1 MKKIIYA
8 MTFAGICAVGVN
20 AALTAVN
27 GCYQIGT
34 YDELKEFA
42 TKVNDGEHS
51 ACGKLTANITGNS
64 SLHVSEGGNLR
75 GKDCAIIS
83 CKELSFVAWTP
94 IEGFAGT
101 FDGNGK
107 TISGLHMS
115 VSSGAGL
122 FKSVYGGAVIKNLNV
137 ADSYFRVSSSQA
149 AGLVSK
155 VESNS
160 YYNEKMVVI
169 DQCTFGGTV
178 AGGNKTTGG
187 TNIGGLV
194 GVVSSGT
201 KLLIS
206 NSVNNGRVLSS
217 YTDYNTLSN
226 REEVQENNVVGT
238 NIGGLIAYVEFGATA
253 SIANCYNTG
262 KVDDKNGTSIS
273 ATVATA
279 SGTVEKD
286 NVACLTGVA
295 NCANAEAMSSANLT
309 SSFNNYDQSNIFA
322 FYDAATVES
331 IIGAESHPGVTF
343 SDEGNV
349 LVATFTD
356 DATTFSIPQDIKVDK
371 VVFNR
376 KFTNTKSST
385 IALPFSA
392 ITSVIAG
399 AKFYTITGVTPRDQ
413 SDENSR
419 DTVVGDGVS
428 SVEAYVPYL
437 VQPTGNDGSFAV
449 SGAVTL
455 KKTPA
460 SQNTTVGD
468 WSFITALEKKV
479 WRRADEEKGLAAL
492 NEGEIGRIY
501 GFAGAKSDGFD
512 PGNFVRV
519 EKANIMPMRAYL
531 KYTGNLGECGNALC
545 KASPVVLSD
554 SMVVRLNSIKTVDP
568 SVGGEVTDPEEETT
582 SIVKP
587 FVAPVA
593 EKANR
598 WYDLSGRRL
607 NKKPSNRGSFYSKQ
621 AIVK

>member
-8 MTFAGICAVGVN
+8 MTFAGICAVGAN

-42 TKVNDGEHS
+42 TKVNGGEHS
-51 ACGKLTANITGNS
+51 ACGKLTADITANS
-64 SLHVSEGGNLR
+64 NV
-75 GKDCAIIS
+75 
-83 CKELSFVAWTP
+83 LSDDMKNTKSVPSNVWTP
-94 IEGFAGT
+94 IQKFTGIL
-101 FDGNGK
+101 DGANH
-107 TISGLHMS
+107 TISGLYYKAS
-115 VSSGAGL
+115 TDAGL
-122 FKSVYGGAVIKNLNV
+122 IQSVEGGTALIKNLNIR
-137 ADSYFRVSSSQA
+137 DSYFAADNRGGGFIAQVKGTGKAYLDSCSFVGLVASYTTSSSLLSSSTDGDI
-149 AGLVSK
+149 AGMVGTIANGGS
-155 VESNS
+155 
-160 YYNEKMVVI
+160 VVI
-169 DQCTFGGTV
+169 TNSFVEGCVYPRKPCSRLGGFV
-178 AGGNKTTGG
+178 AYVQTGASLTLKNDYSTAYVMNANTLAGNWTSSN
-187 TNIGGLV
+187 NILV
-194 GVVSSGT
+194 GKNSGSITAENVGCESTKVFGMGENCNGVVKTGVE
-201 KLLIS
+201 IGS
-206 NSVNNGRVLSS
+206 N
-217 YTDYNTLSN
+217 
-226 REEVQENNVVGT
+226 E
-238 NIGGLIAYVEFGATA
+238 
-253 SIANCYNTG
+253 
-262 KVDDKNGTSIS
+262 S
-273 ATVATA
+273 ATRSVI
-279 SGTVEKD
+279 
-286 NVACLTGVA
+286 
-295 NCANAEAMSSANLT
+295 
-309 SSFNNYDQSNIFA
+309 NNYDQSNIVALYVADEDA
-322 FYDAATVES
+322 FKKMYSVDNDYVGTVAISYED
-331 IIGAESHPGVTF
+331 GKV
-343 SDEGNV
+343 
-349 LVATFTD
+349 VATFD
-356 DATTFSIPQDIKVDK
+356 DKATTFNLPYDLKVDK

-392 ITSVIAG
+392 STSVIAG
-399 AKFYTITGVTPRDQ
+399 AEFYTITGVTPRNQ

-419 DTVVGDGVS
+419 DTVVGDGVT
-428 SVEAYVPYL
+428 SVKAYVPYL
-437 VQPTGNDGSFAV
+437 VKPTVNDGSFAV

-460 SQNTTVGD
+460 SQNTAVGD

-479 WRRADEEKGLAAL
+479 WRRANAEKDLAAL
-492 NEGEIGRIY
+492 NEDEIGRIY
-501 GFAGAKSDGFD
+501 GFAGAASDGEV

-587 FVAPVA
+587 FVSPVA

>member
-1 MKKIIYA
+1 M
-8 MTFAGICAVGVN
+8 
-20 AALTAVN
+20 N

-51 ACGKLTANITGNS
+51 ACGKLTANIIVNTGVLNNDMTGLKS
-64 SLHVSEGGNLR
+64 GNP
-75 GKDCAIIS
+75 AN
-83 CKELSFVAWTP
+83 AWTP
-94 IEGFAGT
+94 MNNFTGI
-101 FDGNGK
+101 FDGAGF
-107 TISGLHMS
+107 TISGLYYTAAS
-115 VSSGAGL
+115 DAG
-122 FKSVYGGAVIKNLNV
+122 FIKTVEGGTALIKNLKIRDSYIGADDRAGGFIADVKNTGKAFIDGSSYIGFITSNTVKNGLPGNIAELVGTVSGELVLTNSYVEGEVHPLSRTVALVTTGSAYKLGGLIGFVQKGAKVTINNCYSTANVTNPAHLANDKNNILVGSNEGTISADNIGCKSTAILGFGQNCADVVQTGVVIKSTEANTRTVIDKYDQSKIVALYV
-137 ADSYFRVSSSQA
+137 ADEDAFT
-149 AGLVSK
+149 
-155 VESNS
+155 
-160 YYNEKMVVI
+160 KMYSVDNDYV
-169 DQCTFGGTV
+169 GTV
-178 AGGNKTTGG
+178 A
-187 TNIGGLV
+187 
-194 GVVSSGT
+194 
-201 KLLIS
+201 IS
-206 NSVNNGRVLSS
+206 
-217 YTDYNTLSN
+217 YED
-226 REEVQENNVVGT
+226 
-238 NIGGLIAYVEFGATA
+238 
-253 SIANCYNTG
+253 G
-262 KVDDKNGTSIS
+262 KV
-273 ATVATA
+273 
-279 SGTVEKD
+279 
-286 NVACLTGVA
+286 
-295 NCANAEAMSSANLT
+295 
-309 SSFNNYDQSNIFA
+309 
-322 FYDAATVES
+322 
-331 IIGAESHPGVTF
+331 
-343 SDEGNV
+343 
-349 LVATFTD
+349 VATFD
-356 DATTFSIPQDIKVDK
+356 DKATTFNLPYDLKVDK

-392 ITSVIAG
+392 STTVIDG
-399 AKFYTITGVTPRDQ
+399 AEFYTITEVTPRNQ

-437 VQPTGNDGSFAV
+437 VKPTGNDGSFAV

-501 GFAGAKSDGFD
+501 GFAGAKSDGFV

>member
-8 MTFAGICAVGVN
+8 MTFAGICAVGAN
-20 AALTAVN
+20 AALNTVN

-51 ACGKLTANITGNS
+51 ACGKLTANIIVNTGVLNNDMTGLKS
-64 SLHVSEGGNLR
+64 GNP
-75 GKDCAIIS
+75 AN
-83 CKELSFVAWTP
+83 AWTP
-94 IEGFAGT
+94 MNNFTGI
-101 FDGNGK
+101 FDGAGF
-107 TISGLHMS
+107 TISGLYYTAAS
-115 VSSGAGL
+115 DAG
-122 FKSVYGGAVIKNLNV
+122 FIKTVEGGTALIKNLKIRDSYIGADDRAGGFIADVKNTGKAFIDGSSYIGFITSNTVKTGLPGNIAELVGTVSGELVLTNSYVEGEVHPLSRTVALVTTGSAYKLGGLIGFVQKGAKVTINNCYSTANVTNPAYLANDKNNILVGSNEGTISADNIGCKSTAILGLGQNCADVVQTGVVIKSTEANTRTVIDKYDQSKIVALYV
-137 ADSYFRVSSSQA
+137 ADEDAFT
-149 AGLVSK
+149 
-155 VESNS
+155 
-160 YYNEKMVVI
+160 KMYSVDNDYV
-169 DQCTFGGTV
+169 GTV
-178 AGGNKTTGG
+178 A
-187 TNIGGLV
+187 
-194 GVVSSGT
+194 
-201 KLLIS
+201 IS
-206 NSVNNGRVLSS
+206 
-217 YTDYNTLSN
+217 YED
-226 REEVQENNVVGT
+226 
-238 NIGGLIAYVEFGATA
+238 
-253 SIANCYNTG
+253 G
-262 KVDDKNGTSIS
+262 KV
-273 ATVATA
+273 
-279 SGTVEKD
+279 
-286 NVACLTGVA
+286 
-295 NCANAEAMSSANLT
+295 
-309 SSFNNYDQSNIFA
+309 
-322 FYDAATVES
+322 
-331 IIGAESHPGVTF
+331 
-343 SDEGNV
+343 
-349 LVATFTD
+349 VATFD
-356 DATTFSIPQDIKVDK
+356 DKATTFNLPYDLKVDK

-392 ITSVIAG
+392 STTVIDG
-399 AKFYTITGVTPRDQ
+399 AEFYTITEVTPRNQ

-437 VQPTGNDGSFAV
+437 VKPTGNDGSFAV

-501 GFAGAKSDGFD
+501 GFAGAKSDGFV

>member
-8 MTFAGICAVGVN
+8 MTFAGICAVGAN
-20 AALTAVN
+20 ALTTVN

-42 TKVNDGEHS
+42 IKVNGGEHS
-51 ACGKLTANITGNS
+51 ACGKLTADITANS
-64 SLHVSEGGNLR
+64 NV
-75 GKDCAIIS
+75 
-83 CKELSFVAWTP
+83 LSDDMKNTKSVPSNVWTP
-94 IEGFAGT
+94 IQKFTGIL
-101 FDGNGK
+101 DGANH
-107 TISGLHMS
+107 TIFGLYYKA
-115 VSSGAGL
+115 SSNAGL
-122 FKSVYGGAVIKNLNV
+122 IQSVENGTALIKNLKIR
-137 ADSYFRVSSSQA
+137 DSYIAADTYAGGFVAQVKGSGKVYLDSCSFIGLVASNSTSGSGDGYLAEMVGFIASKGNAVITNSFVEGCVYPKRTSRNLGGFVAYIQSGASLTLYNDYSTAYVMNDGLISGNWYNNNILVGKNDGGTITASNVGCKSSSIV
-149 AGLVSK
+149 GIG
-155 VESNS
+155 ETCND
-160 YYNEKMVVI
+160 VVK
-169 DQCTFGGTV
+169 
-178 AGGNKTTGG
+178 A
-187 TNIGGLV
+187 
-194 GVVSSGT
+194 
-201 KLLIS
+201 
-206 NSVNNGRVLSS
+206 
-217 YTDYNTLSN
+217 
-226 REEVQENNVVGT
+226 NVVVKS
-238 NIGGLIAYVEFGATA
+238 NESDVHSVI
-253 SIANCYNTG
+253 N
-262 KVDDKNGTSIS
+262 D
-273 ATVATA
+273 
-279 SGTVEKD
+279 
-286 NVACLTGVA
+286 
-295 NCANAEAMSSANLT
+295 
-309 SSFNNYDQSNIFA
+309 YDQSNIVALYVADEDA
-322 FYDAATVES
+322 FTKMYSVDNDYVGTVAISYED
-331 IIGAESHPGVTF
+331 GKV
-343 SDEGNV
+343 
-349 LVATFTD
+349 VATFD
-356 DATTFSIPQDIKVDK
+356 DKATTFNLPYDLKVDK

-392 ITSVIAG
+392 STSVIAG
-399 AKFYTITGVTPRDQ
+399 AEFYTITGVTPRDQ
-413 SDENSR
+413 SNENSR
-419 DTVVGDGVS
+419 DTVVGNGVT

-437 VQPTGNDGSFAV
+437 VKPTGNDGSFAV

-501 GFAGAKSDGFD
+501 GFAGAESDGFV

-598 WYDLSGRRL
+598 WYDLSGRL

>member
-8 MTFAGICAVGVN
+8 MTFAGICAVGAN
-20 AALTAVN
+20 AALNTVN

-42 TKVNDGEHS
+42 TKVNNGETA
-51 ACGKLTANITGNS
+51 ACGQVTQNITVS
-64 SLHVSEGGNLR
+64 SSTSWGTTKYE
-75 GKDCAIIS
+75 D
-83 CKELSFVAWTP
+83 WTP
-94 IEGFAGT
+94 ITNFEGYFEVLNGATIDHLTLSKSTVGGVL
-101 FDGNGK
+101 GNYDYK
-107 TISGLHMS
+107 
-115 VSSGAGL
+115 GL
-122 FKSVYGGAVIKNLNV
+122 FDKVKGGAVIKNVKLTN
-137 ADSYFRVSSSQA
+137 ADVNGEKYVGGIIGSIESSGDNTKA
-149 AGLVSK
+149 
-155 VESNS
+155 
-160 YYNEKMVVI
+160 VVL
-169 DQCTFGGTV
+169 DNCSV
-178 AGGNKTTGG
+178 AGSVKGDKNV
-187 TNIGGLV
+187 GGLV
-194 GVVSSGT
+194 GNVSSNT
-201 KLLIS
+201 KLIVVNSYNSATIS
-206 NSVNNGRVLSS
+206 KTGLSAAVA
-217 YTDYNTLSN
+217 D
-226 REEVQENNVVGT
+226 Q
-238 NIGGLIAYVEFGATA
+238 GGLIGYVSSVA
-253 SIANCYNTG
+253 SVTLVNCYNTG
-262 KVDDKNGTSIS
+262 SATTNPLVGSSDGSIS
-273 ATVATA
+273 ATDVVCSTSSKCNNVVKDATYNAAPATA
-279 SGTVEKD
+279 Y
-286 NVACLTGVA
+286 N
-295 NCANAEAMSSANLT
+295 ANL
-309 SSFNNYDQSNIFA
+309 NNETYQAEKVKVLYDEAYAGKMQAVYQNYVDLS
-322 FYDAATVES
+322 
-331 IIGAESHPGVTF
+331 GVTIAYEN
-343 SDEGNV
+343 SKV
-349 LVATFTD
+349 TATFTD

-392 ITSVIAG
+392 STSVIAG
-399 AKFYTITGVTPRDQ
+399 AEFYTITGVTPRDQ
-413 SDENSR
+413 TDENSR
-419 DTVVGDGVS
+419 DTVVGDGVT

-437 VQPTGNDGSFAV
+437 VKPTGNDGSFAV

-479 WRRADEEKGLAAL
+479 WRRADASKNLEAS
-492 NEGEIGRIY
+492 NEDEIGRIY
-501 GFAGAKSDGFD
+501 GFAGAESDGFV

-568 SVGGEVTDPEEETT
+568 SVGGEVIDPEEETT

-621 AIVK
+621 AVVK

>member
-1 MKKIIYA
+1 MANDKNNIL
-8 MTFAGICAVGVN
+8 VGSN
-20 AALTAVN
+20 
-27 GCYQIGT
+27 
-34 YDELKEFA
+34 
-42 TKVNDGEHS
+42 
-51 ACGKLTANITGNS
+51 
-64 SLHVSEGGNLR
+64 EG
-75 GKDCAIIS
+75 
-83 CKELSFVAWTP
+83 
-94 IEGFAGT
+94 
-101 FDGNGK
+101 
-107 TISGLHMS
+107 TISADNIGC
-115 VSSGAGL
+115 
-122 FKSVYGGAVIKNLNV
+122 KSTAFLVFGQNCADVVQTGVVIKSTEANTRTVIDKYDQSKIVALYV
-137 ADSYFRVSSSQA
+137 ADEDAFT
-149 AGLVSK
+149 
-155 VESNS
+155 
-160 YYNEKMVVI
+160 KMYSVDNDYV
-169 DQCTFGGTV
+169 GTV
-178 AGGNKTTGG
+178 A
-187 TNIGGLV
+187 
-194 GVVSSGT
+194 
-201 KLLIS
+201 IS
-206 NSVNNGRVLSS
+206 
-217 YTDYNTLSN
+217 YED
-226 REEVQENNVVGT
+226 
-238 NIGGLIAYVEFGATA
+238 
-253 SIANCYNTG
+253 G
-262 KVDDKNGTSIS
+262 KV
-273 ATVATA
+273 
-279 SGTVEKD
+279 
-286 NVACLTGVA
+286 
-295 NCANAEAMSSANLT
+295 
-309 SSFNNYDQSNIFA
+309 
-322 FYDAATVES
+322 
-331 IIGAESHPGVTF
+331 
-343 SDEGNV
+343 
-349 LVATFTD
+349 VATFD
-356 DATTFSIPQDIKVDK
+356 DKATTFNLPYDLKVDK

-392 ITSVIAG
+392 STTVIDG
-399 AKFYTITGVTPRDQ
+399 AEFYTITEVTPRNQ

-437 VQPTGNDGSFAV
+437 VKPTGNDGSFAV

-501 GFAGAKSDGFD
+501 GFAGAKSDGFV

>member
-8 MTFAGICAVGVN
+8 MTFAGICAVGAN
-20 AALTAVN
+20 AALNTVN

-34 YDELKEFA
+34 AAELYDFA
-42 TKVNDGEHS
+42 AKVNAGEKD
-51 ACGKLTANITGNS
+51 ACGKLTADIIVNTGVLNNDMTGLKS
-64 SLHVSEGGNLR
+64 GNP
-75 GKDCAIIS
+75 AN
-83 CKELSFVAWTP
+83 AWTP
-94 IEGFAGT
+94 MNNFTGI
-101 FDGNGK
+101 FDGAGF
-107 TISGLHMS
+107 TISGLYYTAAS
-115 VSSGAGL
+115 DAG
-122 FKSVYGGAVIKNLNV
+122 FIKTVEGGTALIKNLKIRDSYIGADDRAGGFIADVKNTGKAFIDGSSYIGFITSNTVKNGLPGNIAELVGTVSGELVLTNSYVEGEVHPLSRTVALVTTGSAYKLGGLIGFVQKGAKVTINNCYSTANVTNPAYLANDKNNILVGSNEGTISADNIGCKSTAFLVFGQNCADVVQTGVVIKSTEANTRTVIDKYDQSKIVALYV
-137 ADSYFRVSSSQA
+137 ADEDAFT
-149 AGLVSK
+149 
-155 VESNS
+155 
-160 YYNEKMVVI
+160 KMYSVDNDYV
-169 DQCTFGGTV
+169 GTV
-178 AGGNKTTGG
+178 A
-187 TNIGGLV
+187 
-194 GVVSSGT
+194 
-201 KLLIS
+201 IS
-206 NSVNNGRVLSS
+206 
-217 YTDYNTLSN
+217 YED
-226 REEVQENNVVGT
+226 
-238 NIGGLIAYVEFGATA
+238 
-253 SIANCYNTG
+253 G
-262 KVDDKNGTSIS
+262 KV
-273 ATVATA
+273 
-279 SGTVEKD
+279 
-286 NVACLTGVA
+286 
-295 NCANAEAMSSANLT
+295 
-309 SSFNNYDQSNIFA
+309 
-322 FYDAATVES
+322 
-331 IIGAESHPGVTF
+331 
-343 SDEGNV
+343 
-349 LVATFTD
+349 VATFD
-356 DATTFSIPQDIKVDK
+356 DKATTFNLPYDLKVDK

-392 ITSVIAG
+392 STTVIDG
-399 AKFYTITGVTPRDQ
+399 AEFYTITEVTPRNQ

-437 VQPTGNDGSFAV
+437 VKPTGNDGSFAV

-492 NEGEIGRIY
+492 NEDEIGRIY
-501 GFAGAKSDGFD
+501 GFAGAESDGFV

-568 SVGGEVTDPEEETT
+568 SVGGEVTDSEEETT

-587 FVAPVA
+587 FVSPVA